1 MINFAHRG
9 ASSIYPENTILAFK
23 EAIKLGCD
31 GIELDV
37 HKSKDNVLVVIH
49 DENIKR
55 THKGKGLV
63 KDYTLEELKKFKC
76 RKKGFEENDKCLIPT
91 LEEVL
96 QLVANTSIVLN
107 IELKT
112 DIIHYENIEEEVIEL
127 IKKYN
132 LQNRVLI
139 SSFNHK
145 SLEICKNIDS
155 RIQLGALY
163 SRRIKNVIEYAKS
176 LQVDAIHPKLTLISK
191 ELIDE
196 AHNNGIKV
204 NVYTV
209 NKVSHMKKLMDLN
222 VDGIFTDY
230 TSILRDIKEEKME
243 EVI

>member
-9 ASSIYPENTILAFK
+9 ASSIYPENTILSFE

-49 DENIKR
+49 DEDIKR
-55 THKGKGLV
+55 TYKGKGLV

-76 RKKGFEENDKCLIPT
+76 RKKGFEDNGLCGIPT
-91 LEEVL
+91 LEEVI
-96 QLVANTSIVLN
+96 QLISDTSIFLN

-112 DIIHYENIEEEVIEL
+112 DVIHYENIEEDVINL
-127 IKKYN
+127 VKKYD
-132 LQNRVLI
+132 LKNRVLI

-145 SLEICKNIDS
+145 SLEICKSIDS
-155 RIQLGALY
+155 EIQLGALY

-191 ELIDE
+191 EIIDE

-209 NKVSHMKKLMDLN
+209 NRESSMKKLIDFKA
-222 VDGIFTDY
+222 DGIFTDY
-230 TSILRDIKEEKME
+230 TSILKSVKEEM
-243 EVI
+243 ISI

>member
-37 HKSKDNVLVVIH
+37 HKSKDNIIVVIH
-49 DENIKR
+49 DEDIKR
-55 THKGKGLV
+55 TYKGKGLI

-76 RKKGFEENDKCLIPT
+76 KKRGFEENDQCFIPT

-96 QLVANTSIVLN
+96 QLICNNRIFLN

-112 DIIHYENIEEEVIEL
+112 DVIHYENIEEEVIDL
-127 IKKYN
+127 IKRYDLK
-132 LQNRVLI
+132 NRVLI
-139 SSFNHK
+139 SSFNHR
-145 SLEICKNIDS
+145 SLEICKSIDS
-155 RIQLGALY
+155 EIQIGALY
-163 SRRIKNVIEYAKS
+163 SKKIKNVIEYAKS
-176 LQVDAIHPKLTLISK
+176 LKVDAIHPRLTLISK

-209 NKVSHMKKLMDLN
+209 NKVSHMKKLIDLN

-230 TSILRDIKEEKME
+230 TSILRDVKEEKME
-243 EVI
+243 EVV